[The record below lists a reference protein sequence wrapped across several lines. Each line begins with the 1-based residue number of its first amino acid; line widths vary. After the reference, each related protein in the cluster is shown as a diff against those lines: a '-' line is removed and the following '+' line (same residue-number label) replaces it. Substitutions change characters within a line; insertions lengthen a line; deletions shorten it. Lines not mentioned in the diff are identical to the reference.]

1 MQQFIDELSSQ
12 KTYSNSRLTINDF
25 PGVVV
30 FAPHF
35 CGAFFP
41 PPVPSLM
48 SYPFLA
54 HGKSPLSNGLPI
66 YVELSP
72 SDKGTLNSSYLY
84 PVKKMSFFDAFKLF
98 GDAPIEVTCPECAK
112 SSPQNRSKVKK
123 NVTLICP
130 HCGHYFRKRED

>member
-12 KTYSNSRLTINDF
+12 KTYSNGIAVINDF

-35 CGAFFP
+35 LRGFFP
-41 PPVPSLM
+41 FITPS
-48 SYPFLA
+48 PRC
-54 HGKSPLSNGLPI
+54 PLPNHIRTNGLPI

-84 PVKKMSFFDAFKLF
+84 PVKKMSFFDAFKIF
-98 GDAPIEVTCPECAK
+98 SDAPVDVTCPECGK

>member
-1 MQQFIDELSSQ
+1 MISLV
-12 KTYSNSRLTINDF
+12 LLCLPLI
-25 PGVVV
+25 
-30 FAPHF
+30 F
-35 CGAFFP
+35 CGAFFFP
-41 PPVPSLM
+41 LAPSSHLLLPFQRAS
-48 SYPFLA
+48 SYV
-54 HGKSPLSNGLPI
+54 STSGLPI

-98 GDAPIEVTCPECAK
+98 GDAPVDVTCPECAK

>member
-1 MQQFIDELSSQ
+1 
-12 KTYSNSRLTINDF
+12 
-25 PGVVV
+25 
-30 FAPHF
+30 
-35 CGAFFP
+35 
-41 PPVPSLM
+41 
-48 SYPFLA
+48 
-54 HGKSPLSNGLPI
+54 
-66 YVELSP
+66 VELSP

>member
-1 MQQFIDELSSQ
+1 M
-12 KTYSNSRLTINDF
+12 NSRLKKHIVMADSSSTISLVLLCL
-25 PGVVV
+25 PLI
-30 FAPHF
+30 F
-35 CGAFFP
+35 CGAFFCLSP
-41 PPVPSLM
+41 FPHWFLPFGYVA
-48 SYPFLA
+48 SYIPT
-54 HGKSPLSNGLPI
+54 SGLPI

-98 GDAPIEVTCPECAK
+98 GDAPVDVTCPECAK